1 MPDSIRM
8 QLQGLEG
15 MEVPGEI
22 QLESQWKLKGTHHHF
37 TVLSDVSFPLV
48 NLHGDFDTILAIL
61 RVLMIALSSC
71 IG

>member
-48 NLHGDFDTILAIL
+48 NLHGDF
-61 RVLMIALSSC
+61 
-71 IG
+71 